1 MYAIASASFFYCAK
15 SDSIATLA
23 IDGTCLCLAK
33 KLNCHQTIIHVSLSD
48 FYKWLLASMA
58 KKSKFLSWFGFGKS
72 DKQQAEQAAK
82 EADNQKQIEEQ
93 QRIEAEKAEAER
105 LEQERIAAEKAEAER
120 LEQERIA
127 AEQAEAERLEQE
139 RIAAENAEA
148 ERLELERVAAE
159 KAEAE
164 RLAQEQQAAEQQ
176 RQEQQ
181 ARLAEQEAAMKL
193 EQERA
198 AAEQAQRE
206 AEQVAAQKAEE
217 ERLEQERIAAEKA
230 EAERLAQE
238 QQAAEQQ
245 RQEQQRQEQQ
255 RQEQQARLA
264 EQEAAMKLEQERAA
278 AEQAQREAE
287 QVAAQKA
294 EAERL
299 EQERIAAEKAEA
311 DRLEQ
316 ERIAAEKAE
325 AERLEQE
332 RIAAEKAE
340 AERLEQERI
349 AVEKAEADRLE
360 QERIAAEK
368 AEAERLEQ
376 ERIEAKRRDAERLE
390 QERIAAEKAEAE
402 RLEQE
407 RIAAEKAE
415 ADRLEQERIAEE
427 QAEAERLE
435 QERIAAEKAEAERLE
450 QEKAVQAAAEKPK
463 KEGFF
468 ARLKKG
474 LLKTRVNIGSGFASI
489 FSGKKI
495 DDELFEELETQ
506 LLTADLGVDTTM
518 KLIDNLTDAADRKQL
533 KDGDALYELMKQEM
547 ASMLKTAEQPLVV
560 SGDKK
565 PFVILMVGVNGV
577 GKTTTIGKLAKQ
589 FQNEGKSVMLA
600 AGDTFRAAA
609 VEQLQVWG
617 ERNSIPVI
625 AQHTGADS
633 ASVVFDAF
641 QAAKARNADVLIA
654 DTAGR
659 LQNKDN
665 LMQELE
671 KIARVMKKIDP
682 DAPHEVMLTIDAG
695 TGQNAI
701 SQVKLF
707 NECVGLTGITLSKLD
722 GTAKGGV
729 IFAVADKFNIPIR
742 YIGVGEGID
751 DLRTFNSSD
760 FIDALFSQ
768 DEDDA

>member
-1 MYAIASASFFYCAK
+1 M
-15 SDSIATLA
+15 
-23 IDGTCLCLAK
+23 
-33 KLNCHQTIIHVSLSD
+33 KLEQERV
-48 FYKWLLASMA
+48 A
-58 KKSKFLSWFGFGKS
+58 
-72 DKQQAEQAAK
+72 AEQA
-82 EADNQKQIEEQ
+82 
-93 QRIEAEKAEAER
+93 QREAELIAAKKAEAERLEQERIAAERRDAER

-127 AEQAEAERLEQE
+127 AEKADAERLEQERIAAEKADAERLEQERIAAERRDAERLEQERIAAEKAQAERLEQERIAAERRDAERLEQERIAAEKAQAERLEQE

-148 ERLELERVAAE
+148 ERLEQERIAAE
-159 KAEAE
+159 KA
-164 RLAQEQQAAEQQ
+164 QA
-176 RQEQQ
+176 
-181 ARLAEQEAAMKL
+181 
-193 EQERA
+193 
-198 AAEQAQRE
+198 
-206 AEQVAAQKAEE
+206 
-217 ERLEQERIAAEKA
+217 ERLEQERIAAEN
-230 EAERLAQE
+230 
-238 QQAAEQQ
+238 
-245 RQEQQRQEQQ
+245 
-255 RQEQQARLA
+255 
-264 EQEAAMKLEQERAA
+264 
-278 AEQAQREAE
+278 
-287 QVAAQKA
+287 A

-299 EQERIAAEKAEA
+299 EQERIAAEKAQAERVEQERIA
-311 DRLEQ
+311 AEKAQAERLEQ

-349 AVEKAEADRLE
+349 A
-360 QERIAAEK
+360 AEK
-368 AEAERLEQ
+368 AEAERVEQ
-376 ERIEAKRRDAERLE
+376 EHIAAEKAQLERLE

-407 RIAAEKAE
+407 RIAAEKA
-415 ADRLEQERIAEE
+415 Q
-427 QAEAERLE
+427 
-435 QERIAAEKAEAERLE
+435 AERLE
-450 QEKAVQAAAEKPK
+450 QEKAAQAAEKPK

-589 FQNEGKSVMLA
+589 FQSEGKSVMLA

-641 QAAKARNADVLIA
+641 QAAKARNVDVLIA